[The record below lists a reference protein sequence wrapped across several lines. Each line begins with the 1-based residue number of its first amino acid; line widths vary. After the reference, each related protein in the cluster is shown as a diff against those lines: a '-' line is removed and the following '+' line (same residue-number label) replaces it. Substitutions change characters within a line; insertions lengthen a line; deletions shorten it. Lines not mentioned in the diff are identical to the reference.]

1 MECMNHI
8 NFTQNVKRE
17 ADLCEEDNEHS
28 SSLNSKEYL
37 K

>member
-1 MECMNHI
+1 MECTNHI

-17 ADLCEEDNEHS
+17 ADLCEEDTKHS
-28 SSLNSKEYL
+28 NSVHSKEYL

>member
-17 ADLCEEDNEHS
+17 AGLCEEDNEHS
-28 SSLNSKEYL
+28 SSVYSKVYL